1 MDAELNIA
9 TAPFRDPRYAPRRLT
24 VDERAGGEMVLTNP
38 TPYSTAFQTVTAA
51 LGHWATAAPDRVW
64 LAERP
69 KADGA
74 GDGWRAV
81 TFAEAWERIAA
92 LAAGLRD
99 LGIVGDRPLLILSRN
114 TIDHALIAYAAM
126 GQGMPVAPVSP
137 QYGLPGANTTRL
149 AHACEVLR
157 PAAVFTEDAALFADG
172 LAADC
177 LAGLPVIAAANAR
190 PSNVPLDR
198 LYHAGS
204 VQPVATPEQHA
215 KYLLTSGSTGLP
227 KAVINTHRTMS
238 LNAAQITACFD
249 DPDPPVMVHSAPWSH
264 SLGANAIL
272 HYSAHRGGSLYIDAG
287 QPTAGRF
294 GETIRNLRDVA
305 PTYQNMVPAAWML
318 FAEALEQDEDLA
330 RAFFS
335 RVRLLQYGGAAL
347 GQATA
352 DRIQAVAVR
361 TVGER
366 ISFGSGYGA
375 TETGPTACNVHWPNA
390 RMGMIGLPLPGTS
403 VRLVPEAG
411 KLDFRVKGPQV
422 TPGYL
427 GRPELSA
434 AAFDDEGFYR
444 LGDAAR
450 FVEPGNPQAGMI
462 FDGRLSENF
471 KLASGTFVMVGELR
485 IGAIGAIGD
494 AVTDAVVCGENQEAV
509 GLLLYPNPT
518 RPRAEIEAAVR
529 AGIEAFNARAKGSGG
544 RVARAL
550 VLPDPPDANAGEI
563 TDKGYIAQSL
573 ARVRR
578 AEAIDRLFADPQSA
592 PETSDVMVF

>member
-9 TAPFRDPRYAPRRLT
+9 NAPFRDPRYAPRQLE
-24 VDERAGGEMVLTNP
+24 VVERPGGEFILTN
-38 TPYSTAFQTVTAA
+38 TAPFSDRFLTTTAA
-51 LGHWATAAPDRVW
+51 LAHWAQATPDRVW
-64 LAERP
+64 LAERS
-69 KADGA
+69 GES
-74 GDGWRAV
+74 WRTV
-81 TFAEAWERIAA
+81 TFAEAWQRIGA

-99 LGIVGDRPLLILSRN
+99 LGVVGDRPLLILARN
-114 TIDHALIAYAAM
+114 GVDHALIAYAAM
-126 GQGMPVAPVSP
+126 SQGMPVAPVSP
-137 QYGLPGANTTRL
+137 QYGLPGANIARL
-149 AHACEVLR
+149 SHACQVLN
-157 PAAVFTEDAALFADG
+157 PAAVFTEDAALFAEG
-172 LAADC
+172 LAAEA
-177 LAGLPVIAAANAR
+177 LAGLPVIALANAR
-190 PSNVPLDR
+190 PGDVTFDD
-198 LYHAGS
+198 LYRAGS
-204 VQPVATPEQHA
+204 AVPTATPDQHA

-227 KAVINTHRTMS
+227 KAVICTHRQMS
-238 LNAAQITACFD
+238 LNSAQITACFD
-249 DPDPPVMVHSAPWSH
+249 DPDPLVMVHSAPWSH
-264 SLGANAIL
+264 SLGANSIL
-272 HYSAHRGGSLYIDAG
+272 HYAAHRGGSLYIDAG
-287 QPTAGRF
+287 QPTASKF
-294 GETIRNLRDVA
+294 GETVRNLREVS

-318 FAEALEQDEDLA
+318 FADELEKDDALA

-335 RVRLLQYGGAAL
+335 RVRLMQYGGAAL

-390 RMGMIGLPLPGTS
+390 RMGMIGAPLPGTS

-422 TPGYL
+422 TSGYL

-434 AAFDDEGFYR
+434 AAFDEEGFYR

-450 FVEPGNPQAGMI
+450 FVDPNEPRAGLI

-471 KLASGTFVMVGELR
+471 KLVSGTFVSVGELR

-494 AVTDAVVCGENQEAV
+494 AVTDAVVCGEGQEAV
-509 GLLLYPNPT
+509 GLLLYPNPKM
-518 RPRAEIEAAVR
+518 PRDQIQAAVR
-529 AGIEAFNARAKGSGG
+529 AGLEAFNARAKGSGG

-550 VLPDPPDANAGEI
+550 VLPDAPDAASGEI

-573 ARVRR
+573 ARARR
-578 AEAIDRLFADPQSA
+578 APAIEQLFAASPS
-592 PETSDVMVF
+592 SDVMVF

>member
-1 MDAELNIA
+1 MDAELNIS
-9 TAPFRDPRYAPRRLT
+9 TAPFRDPRYAPRQL
-24 VDERAGGEMVLTNP
+24 VIEERPGGEFVLTNP
-38 TPYSTAFQTVTAA
+38 TPYSDRFQTVTASLA
-51 LGHWATAAPDRVW
+51 HWATAAPDRVW
-64 LAERP
+64 LAERS
-69 KADGA
+69 GA
-74 GDGWRAV
+74 GWRTV
-81 TFAEAWERIAA
+81 TFAEAWQRISA

-99 LGIVGDRPLLILSRN
+99 LGVVGDRPLLILARN
-114 TIDHALIAYAAM
+114 GVDHALIAYAAM

-137 QYGLPGANTTRL
+137 QYGLPGANLTRL
-149 AHACEVLR
+149 AHACQVLN
-157 PAAVFTEDAALFADG
+157 PAAVFTEDAALFAEG
-172 LAADC
+172 LGSDA
-177 LAGLPVIAAANAR
+177 LAGLPVIALANAR
-190 PSNVPLDR
+190 PGDVLFES
-198 LYHAGS
+198 LYGAAEA
-204 VQPVATPEQHA
+204 QPTATPEQHA

-227 KAVINTHRTMS
+227 KAVICTHQQMS
-238 LNAAQITACFD
+238 LNSAQITACFD
-249 DPDPPVMVHSAPWSH
+249 DPDPLVMVHSAPWSH
-264 SLGANAIL
+264 SLGANSIL
-272 HYSAHRGGSLYIDAG
+272 HYAAHRGGSLYIDAG
-287 QPTAGRF
+287 QPTAAKF
-294 GETIRNLRDVA
+294 GETVRNLREVS

-318 FAEALEQDEDLA
+318 FADELEKDDALA

-390 RMGMIGLPLPGTS
+390 RMGMIGSPIPGTS
-403 VRLVPEAG
+403 VRLAPEAG

-422 TPGYL
+422 TSGYL

-434 AAFDDEGFYR
+434 AAFDEEGFYR

-450 FVEPGNPQAGMI
+450 FVDPADPKAGMI

-471 KLASGTFVMVGELR
+471 KLVSGTFVMVGELR

-494 AVTDAVVCGENQEAV
+494 AVTDAVVCGENEDAV
-509 GLLLYPNPT
+509 GLLLYPNP
-518 RPRAEIEAAVR
+518 RMDRADIAAAVR
-529 AGIEAFNARAKGSGG
+529 TGLTTFNAKAKGSGG

-550 VLPDPPDANAGEI
+550 VLPDAPDAASGEI

-578 AEAIDRLFADPQSA
+578 AEAVERLFAASPS
-592 PETSDVMVF
+592 SDVMVF

>member
-1 MDAELNIA
+1 MDAELNIS
-9 TAPFRDPRYAPRRLT
+9 TAPFRDPRYAPSRLD
-24 VDERAGGEMVLTNP
+24 VEERAGGEYVLTNP
-38 TPYSTAFQTVTAA
+38 TPFSTRFETTTSPLA
-51 LGHWATAAPDRVW
+51 HWAVAAPKRVW
-64 LAERP
+64 LAERS
-69 KADGA
+69 GA
-74 GDGWRAV
+74 GWR
-81 TFAEAWERIAA
+81 TLSFAEAWQRIAA
-92 LAAGLRD
+92 LGAGLRD
-99 LGIVGDRPLLILSRN
+99 LGVVGERPLLILARN
-114 TIDHALIAYAAM
+114 SIDHALIAYAAM

-137 QYGLPGANTTRL
+137 QYGLPGANVARL

-157 PAAVFTEDAALFADG
+157 PAAVYTEDAALFAEG
-172 LAADC
+172 LAADV
-177 LAGLPVIAAANAR
+177 LAGLPVIAAANPR
-190 PSNVPLDR
+190 PGDTPLAR
-198 LYHAGS
+198 LYSVGS
-204 VQPVATPEQHA
+204 TPPTATPEQHA

-227 KAVINTHRTMS
+227 KAVINTQRTMS
-238 LNAAQITACFD
+238 VNAAQIAACFD

-287 QPTAGRF
+287 QPTAARF
-294 GETIRNLRDVA
+294 GETLRNLREVA

-318 FAEALEQDEDLA
+318 FAEALEQDDELA

-375 TETGPTACNVHWPNA
+375 TETGPTACNVHWANA

-411 KLDFRVKGPQV
+411 KLDFRVKGPQI

-450 FVEPGNPQAGMI
+450 FVEPGQPGAGMV

-471 KLASGTFVMVGELR
+471 KLASGTFVSVGELR
-485 IGAIGAIGD
+485 IGAVGAIGD
-494 AVTDAVVCGENQEAV
+494 AVTDAVVCGENGEAV

-518 RPRAEIEAAVR
+518 RPRPEIEAAVR
-529 AGIEAFNARAKGSGG
+529 KGLEGLNARAKGSGG

-550 VLPDPPDANAGEI
+550 LLPEAPDASSGEI

-573 ARVRR
+573 ARARR
-578 AEAIDRLFADPQSA
+578 AEAIDRLFADPA
-592 PETSDVMVF
+592 PSDVMVFQ